1 VIEKDPLLTIAGV
14 SVGLAGF
21 SAIVGLLGSR
31 SGRSD
36 VRVDALRLQVMLETS
51 LTLAAHAFVP
61 VLVSIFDLEASASWR
76 ISAAAWLAIG
86 IPSEIIAWRR
96 TRNIPELKL
105 NQLNVNTVNWGL
117 AIGCELLMLLVAI
130 GWFGSRAGA
139 LYLVARF
146 SYLLVA
152 GILFVQFASSTFV
165 PTDRSGRQ
173 SQTHLA

>member
-1 VIEKDPLLTIAGV
+1 MIEKDPLLTIAEV

-36 VRVDALRLQVMLETS
+36 VRVDALRLQV
-51 LTLAAHAFVP
+51 TLAAHAFVP

-76 ISAAAWLAIG
+76 ISAVAWLAIG

-96 TRNIPELKL
+96 TRNVPELKL
-105 NQLNVNTVNWGL
+105 NQLNVNTVNWSL
-117 AIGCELLMLLVAI
+117 AIGCGLLMLLVAI

-139 LYLVARF
+139 L
-146 SYLLVA
+146 
-152 GILFVQFASSTFV
+152 
-165 PTDRSGRQ
+165 
-173 SQTHLA
+173 

>member
-1 VIEKDPLLTIAGV
+1 MIEKDPLLTIAGV

-36 VRVDALRLQVMLETS
+36 VRVDALRLQV
-51 LTLAAHAFVP
+51 TLAAHAFVP

-139 LYLVARF
+139 L
-146 SYLLVA
+146 
-152 GILFVQFASSTFV
+152 
-165 PTDRSGRQ
+165 
-173 SQTHLA
+173 

>member
-1 VIEKDPLLTIAGV
+1 VIEKDPLLTIAEV

-36 VRVDALRLQVMLETS
+36 VRVDALRLQV
-51 LTLAAHAFVP
+51 TLAAHAFVP

-105 NQLNVNTVNWGL
+105 NQLNVNTVNWSL

-139 LYLVARF
+139 L
-146 SYLLVA
+146 
-152 GILFVQFASSTFV
+152 
-165 PTDRSGRQ
+165 
-173 SQTHLA
+173 